1 RNRRGAAPL
10 DRTGTIMRM
19 ATAVCGSFQRAAPHQ
34 LPGGAKPK
42 KQWDSRRYRKSAAM
56 KPATSSP
63 AQLLF

>member
-1 RNRRGAAPL
+1 
-10 DRTGTIMRM
+10 M